1 MSAKNLNLVFAW
13 RVYFDTRRMAGWW
26 KIYVFISF
34 HDCVGWGVGWWG
46 GCDERMSRTGHVCLA
61 WLLFPDIKKYE
72 TVFHQLSSFF
82 SFVIFFLK
90 CLNFLFLFW
99 KKKQVPSVVA
109 CHIS

>member
-34 HDCVGWGVGWWG
+34 HDCVGGGVGWWG

-82 SFVIFFLK
+82 SFVIF
-90 CLNFLFLFW
+90 
-99 KKKQVPSVVA
+99 
-109 CHIS
+109 